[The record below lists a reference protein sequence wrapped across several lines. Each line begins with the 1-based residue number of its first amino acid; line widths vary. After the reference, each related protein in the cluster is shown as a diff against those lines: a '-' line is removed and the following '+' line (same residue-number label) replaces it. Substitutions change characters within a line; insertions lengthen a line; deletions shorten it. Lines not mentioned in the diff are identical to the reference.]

1 LPILCERI
9 KWSQNR
15 GAPVTLMGM
24 TRAVTISNVATHAG
38 VHPATVS
45 RALNPATQSQVSA
58 ETIRRVQK
66 SAKSLGYVPNVMARG
81 LRTKLSMTVG
91 VIIPDLTN
99 PIFPPVIRGIENFLA
114 PRGYTALLANT
125 DGRESL
131 EQAALKSLMER
142 RVDGLI
148 VATGLQDTPLK
159 SNLWENAIPVVMV
172 NRGAGSLPFPLV
184 TGDDAS
190 GIAATVALLKKLGH
204 RKVVHLAGPPSFST
218 SKIRLEAM
226 ERQCREEGLSLR
238 VVSVPALTCEAGE
251 RAVDTLLAEAQNFTA
266 IQASNDLLALGALR
280 SMRRHGL
287 RCPEDISVIGFNDM
301 PFAEDFN
308 PSLTTVRVPLEE
320 IGTESARILFEN
332 ITSEKNGSKVIT
344 LPVSLIVRGST
355 GPAKK
360 R

>member
-1 LPILCERI
+1 MP
-9 KWSQNR
+9 Q
-15 GAPVTLMGM
+15 P
-24 TRAVTISNVATHAG
+24 VTISDVAIMAG
-38 VHPATVS
+38 VHSATVS
-45 RALNPATQSQVSA
+45 RALNPATQSQVSMD
-58 ETIRRVQK
+58 TIRRVQQA
-66 SAKSLGYVPNVMARG
+66 AKALGYVPNAMARG

-99 PIFPPVIRGIENFLA
+99 PIFPPVVRGIENFLA

-131 EQAALKSLMER
+131 EQLAVNSLMQR
-142 RVDGLI
+142 QVDGLI
-148 VATGLQDTPLK
+148 VATGLQDDSMM
-159 SNLWENAIPVVMV
+159 SNLWERSVPAVMV
-172 NRGAGSLPFPLV
+172 NRAAGGVPYPLV

-190 GIAATVALLKKLGH
+190 GISASLQLLKQLGH
-204 RKVVHLAGPPSFST
+204 REILHLAGPANFST
-218 SKIRLEAM
+218 SRIRQEALEKV
-226 ERQCREEGLSLR
+226 CREQGLGYR
-238 VVSVPALTCEAGE
+238 IVAVDALTCEAGE
-251 RAVDTLLAEAQNFTA
+251 RTMDSLLAQQQSFTA

-287 RCPEDISVIGFNDM
+287 RCPEDISVVGFNDM

-332 ITSEKNGSKVIT
+332 ISSGKKANKVVT

-355 GPAKK
+355 GPAPVL
-360 R
+360 